1 VLTPRSVVWK
11 CTESNFP
18 ARDRT
23 VEPKVVIRLFAL
35 RGPTFLPVSH
45 SRFSIPR
52 FASSLH
58 RMSLLLLCLASWLP
72 LISASGT
79 SPSEP
84 SFVPDPSG
92 RGTVGLL
99 WSCILTLWPCVWTAI
114 HLNMPPRHSTP
125 WQRFLTK
132 LPFAAVTLVF
142 PEFMLLL
149 VVLQFRSAWHFANE
163 MNRVID
169 SWNDSET
176 ASREPPK
183 VEIHQ
188 SCPASAITSRTSF
201 QRWNLTTAF
210 FGIMGGFQAKFGD
223 GSDFRGDPN
232 TPILTPRLLIR
243 LAKEKM
249 LPPVD
254 NHLCKGRGK
263 SDEIGK
269 LFVIGQVSWFVLQC
283 IGRKASGLPVTL
295 LEINTAVHVACAIGI
310 YTLMWFKPQG
320 ATEPLMIDVSK
331 CTACDHFI
339 MENKQELVSLAK
351 NLDPPY
357 HADFYTD
364 TLAFITLISL
374 GVIYGGLHMVAW
386 DAHFP
391 SYAEQILWRVSAL
404 TITVSSP
411 IYWIASLDCFIDSEG
426 VSGGFKVLLVL
437 LVIFLPRLYLV
448 TEAFISVRSLPVG
461 AYQTVEWVE
470 FLPHIG

>member
-1 VLTPRSVVWK
+1 
-11 CTESNFP
+11 
-18 ARDRT
+18 
-23 VEPKVVIRLFAL
+23 
-35 RGPTFLPVSH
+35 
-45 SRFSIPR
+45 
-52 FASSLH
+52 
-58 RMSLLLLCLASWLP
+58 MSLLLVCLASWLP

-114 HLNMPPRHSTP
+114 HLNIPARHSTS

-132 LPFAAVTLVF
+132 LPYAAVTLVF

-149 VVLQFRSAWHFANE
+149 VVLQFQSAWRFASE
-163 MNRVID
+163 MNRVIA

-183 VEIHQ
+183 VEIHHG
-188 SCPASAITSRTSF
+188 CPASAITSLTRF

-223 GSDFRGDPN
+223 GSDFRGDPD
-232 TPILTPRLLIR
+232 TPILTPSLLIR
-243 LAKEKM
+243 LAGEKM

-254 NHLCKGRGK
+254 SRLCKGRGK

-339 MENKQELVSLAK
+339 MENKQDLVSLAQ
-351 NLDPPY
+351 NVDASY
-357 HADFYTD
+357 HDDFEGITLTYT
-364 TLAFITLISL
+364 TLISL
-374 GVIYGGLHMVAW
+374 GVIYGALHLVAW

-391 SYAEQILWRVSAL
+391 SYAERILWRVSAL
-404 TITVSSP
+404 TIIVSSP
-411 IYWIASLDCFIDSEG
+411 MYLLASLEWFFDSEG
-426 VSGGFKVLLVL
+426 VSGGFQVLLFL

-448 TEAFISVRSLPVG
+448 TEAFVSVRSLPVG
-461 AYQTVEWVE
+461 AYQTVDWVE